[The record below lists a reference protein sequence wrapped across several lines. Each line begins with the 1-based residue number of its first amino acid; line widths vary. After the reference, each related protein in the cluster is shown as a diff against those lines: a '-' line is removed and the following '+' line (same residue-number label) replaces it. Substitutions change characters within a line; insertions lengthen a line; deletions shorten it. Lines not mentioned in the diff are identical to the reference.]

1 MNPATVPCL
10 TRFCAYYRRL
20 EGEKAQVLHA
30 DFFDPLPPETV
41 PFDAVVL
48 SANTLFCTPRHAE
61 LLAACHRA
69 LVPGGALFLDV
80 YNALPWHVDAQ
91 SEAQAQT
98 KTAANT
104 PSATGNGDDLLVQ
117 VQDEAGRMWSVFERE
132 PAVDHSLQQ
141 IACRYDFALEGGSA
155 EEGPAMPSRF
165 TETLTH
171 HYALPAQLLEM
182 LHTQGFEVRSTPVM
196 PSIQPCCVALRY
208 PTHAAGRWMLSWAI
222 SVVIPSALTKA
233 STW

>member
-196 PSIQPCCVALRY
+196 PSIQPC
-208 PTHAAGRWMLSWAI
+208 
-222 SVVIPSALTKA
+222 
-233 STW
+233 